1 MRKKSNNKLNN
12 TVVSVLSLGIIVV
25 FFSVYL
31 YQSFQI
37 DLIMK
42 DLHQLHQQK
51 KQLLSETE
59 SLQAEIDRLTNIDVI
74 SKMAG
79 EKYGLQFSREQFSVI
94 KIDDSDALSAIQKQ
108 FAQEDMKI
116 EKIKTAGI
124 R

>member
-1 MRKKSNNKLNN
+1 MIKKNNNKLNS

-42 DLHQLHQQK
+42 DLHQLHQQR

-59 SLQAEIDRLTNIDVI
+59 SMQAEIDRLSNIDVI
-74 SKMAG
+74 SKVAR
-79 EKYGLQFSREQFSVI
+79 EKYDLEFSREHFLVV
-94 KIDDSDALSAIQKQ
+94 KIEDSNDLHALQKQ
-108 FAQEDMKI
+108 FAQEGKKI

-124 R
+124 Q

>member
-1 MRKKSNNKLNN
+1 MKKKNNNKLNR

-25 FFSVYL
+25 FFSMYL

-37 DLIMK
+37 DFIMQ

-59 SLQAEIDRLTNIDVI
+59 SLHAEIDRLSNIDVI
-74 SKMAG
+74 SKMAR
-79 EKYGLQFSREQFSVI
+79 EKYGLEFSREQFLVV
-94 KIDDSDALSAIQKQ
+94 KIDDSDDLYAIQKQ
-108 FAQEDMKI
+108 FAQEDKKI

-124 R
+124 Q

>member
-1 MRKKSNNKLNN
+1 MRKKNNNKLSS

-42 DLHQLHQQK
+42 DLHQLHQHK

-59 SLQAEIDRLTNIDVI
+59 SLQAEIDRLSNIDVI
-74 SKMAG
+74 SKIAR
-79 EKYGLQFSREQFSVI
+79 EKYGLEFSREQFLVL
-94 KIDDSDALSAIQKQ
+94 KIDDSDALQKIQKQ
-108 FAQEDMKI
+108 FAQEEKKI

-124 R
+124 Q